1 MALNAAALIIGN
13 EVLTAKVRDQN
24 GALLIAR
31 LRARGI
37 PLVSVLMVP
46 DEVDAIVDALLFARR
61 RAQVVFT
68 SGGIGP
74 THDDVTVRAVALALQ
89 RPVVHLPELVKG
101 LQQAFGP
108 QPVPAEAMRLAE
120 APMGSRLIT
129 GPRLKYPALACDGLY
144 LLPGVPEL
152 FEAQLE
158 TVLEGLEG
166 HPVAT
171 RVIFLDAHEHEIAP
185 VLDAAAL
192 EAPGLEIGSYPTFDA
207 GAGYRVK
214 VTVEH
219 VDRARVDAMID
230 RLVRE
235 LPKAAVLRVE

>member
-1 MALNAAALIIGN
+1 MARTAAALIIGN
-13 EVLTAKVRDQN
+13 EVLTAKVKDRN
-24 GALLIAR
+24 GGFLIER

-37 PLVSVLMVP
+37 PLVGVYVVP
-46 DEVDAIVDALLFARR
+46 DDVDAIIEALALARR
-61 RAQVVFT
+61 RAQLVFT

-89 RPVVHLPELVKG
+89 RPVVHLPEIVQSLTK
-101 LQQAFGP
+101 AFAP
-108 QPVPAEAMRLAE
+108 AAVPAEAMRLAE
-120 APMGSRLIT
+120 APAGSRLLE
-129 GPRLKYPALACDGLY
+129 GPRLKYPVLACDDLY

-158 TVLEGLEG
+158 TVLDGLEG
-166 HPVAT
+166 QPVVT
-171 RVIFLDAHEHEIAP
+171 RLVFLDAHEHEIAR

-192 EAPGLEIGSYPTFDA
+192 AEPEVEIGSYPTFDPA
-207 GAGYRVK
+207 AGYRVK

-219 VDRARVDAMID
+219 VEKARVDAMVE